1 MKHKPIFRER
11 CPYLLKVRFR
21 RRGLELTENYIEAIW
36 YLFLKYKGFRKADLR
51 SPATIEAIWYLL
63 LKYKGFR
70 KADLRSPATIRVQEN
85 EKS

>member
-1 MKHKPIFRER
+1 MVEDLDQIKKIS
-11 CPYLLKVRFR
+11 
-21 RRGLELTENYIEAIW
+21 IEPIW
-36 YLFLKYKGFRKADLR
+36 YLF
-51 SPATIEAIWYLL
+51 